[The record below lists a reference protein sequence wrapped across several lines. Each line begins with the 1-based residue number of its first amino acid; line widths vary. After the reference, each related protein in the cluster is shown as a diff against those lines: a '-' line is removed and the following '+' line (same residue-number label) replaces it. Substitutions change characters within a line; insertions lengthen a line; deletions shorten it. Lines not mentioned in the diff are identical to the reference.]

1 MATVSTYL
9 NFRNSTEE
17 AFSFYKKIFRTE
29 YAGEGLMRFGDV
41 PPSVNMP
48 PMPENEKKLIMHVT
62 LPILGGYLLMGSD
75 TPDSMPFK
83 LTQGNNVYIML
94 SPDTRA
100 ETKKLFNS
108 LSEGG
113 KIEQELQEMF
123 WGDYYGS
130 FTDKFGIK
138 WMLNCAEKA

>member
-17 AFSFYKKIFRTE
+17 AFSFYKKIFGTE

-75 TPDSMPFK
+75 APDSMPFQI
-83 LTQGNNVYIML
+83 TQGNNVYIML
-94 SPDTRA
+94 SPDTSA
-100 ETKKLFNS
+100 ETKRLFNS

>member
-17 AFSFYKKIFRTE
+17 AFSFYKKIFGTE

-75 TPDSMPFK
+75 THDSMPFK
-83 LTQGNNVYIML
+83 INQGNNVYIML

-100 ETKKLFNS
+100 ETKRLFNS

>member
-17 AFSFYKKIFRTE
+17 AFSFYKKIFGTE

-83 LTQGNNVYIML
+83 LTQGNNVCIML

>member
-17 AFSFYKKIFRTE
+17 AFSFYKKIFGTE